1 MDLYGWI
8 AFMVE
13 SNILSSIAS
22 VATIITVIISAYKYF
37 KEKND
42 EKTRA
47 SRNLYLEL
55 EDTLKSLDDAN
66 FPDDFYHTEIATRGR
81 KKTVY
86 FMNRSLNHDFYDSLI
101 ASGKINFL
109 EPSLQQPVQAI
120 FKRIKMHNEFLS
132 TTRSMRDQQQEGP
145 MQENVHTYYEWMDKS
160 EVSLKREIPR
170 MMKELEDHFKI
181 QHRTAA

>member
-1 MDLYGWI
+1 MYGL
-8 AFMVE
+8 ANACADGPCP
-13 SNILSSIAS
+13 SADGQT
-22 VATIITVIISAYKYF
+22 ATARKVPKRTEARSKQCTVSGFLRRPRPCAVRTGDWAYLAWGLMLT
-37 KEKND
+37 D
-42 EKTRA
+42 SHCLPA
-47 SRNLYLEL
+47 
-55 EDTLKSLDDAN
+55 
-66 FPDDFYHTEIATRGR
+66 P
-81 KKTVY
+81 
-86 FMNRSLNHDFYDSLI
+86 DSLI

>member
-1 MDLYGWI
+1 MQNRTAICHPYRCVWSCQRLCGW
-8 AFMVE
+8 AVPVCRRTDRNRPQSSQTDRSAVE
-13 SNILSSIAS
+13 AMYCFGFSAPSTPMRCTHRRLGLSCMGSN
-22 VATIITVIISAYKYF
+22 AYRF
-37 KEKND
+37 
-42 EKTRA
+42 
-47 SRNLYLEL
+47 
-55 EDTLKSLDDAN
+55 TLPPA
-66 FPDDFYHTEIATRGR
+66 P
-81 KKTVY
+81 
-86 FMNRSLNHDFYDSLI
+86 DSLI